1 MESFENIVNQID
13 GWIWG
18 IPLIVLL
25 FGTHLFLTYR
35 LKFIQR
41 YIFKAIKLSVTKD
54 DYGRQEGDVSQFSAL
69 TTALAG
75 TMGTGNIVGVATAI
89 GIGGPG
95 AVLWVWLTGI
105 FGIATKYSEALLS
118 VKYRVKTK
126 DGTMAG
132 GPMYVLEHGLKSKFG
147 GVAFALFTSIAAF
160 GIGCMVQSNSVSSMV
175 YETFNVPTWITGIV
189 IAALVALVILGGIK
203 KIAKVCEILVPF
215 MALFYFIGLLI
226 LLVIGYKTIG
236 STIAL
241 IFRDAFS
248 PQAATGGF
256 AGAGVMMAMRFGIS
270 RGLFS
275 NESGLGSAPIVAAA
289 AQTRNPVK
297 QALVSATGTFWD
309 TVVVAALTGI
319 TIVNSGFWQKG
330 LEGAALTKAAFS
342 AIPVVGPIML
352 TIGLITLVFSTIL
365 GWSYYGEKAIEYL
378 LGKKAIVPYRIFWV
392 IFIYIGSVFS
402 ISLVWGL
409 ADIFNALMVI
419 PNLVALLMLSPVI
432 VSETKKYLWNDNIQ
446 AINSDPIREID
457 VNGKIINEKERNLPI

>member
-1 MESFENIVNQID
+1 MESFANLVAQID

-25 FGTHLFLTYR
+25 FGTHLFLTFR
-35 LKFIQR
+35 LRFIQR
-41 YIFKAIKLSVTKD
+41 YIFKAIKVSVTKD
-54 DYGRQEGDVSQFSAL
+54 EYGDGDVSQFSAL
-69 TTALAG
+69 TTALAA
-75 TMGTGNIVGVATAI
+75 TIGTGNIVGVATAI

-95 AVLWVWLTGI
+95 AVLWVWLTGV

-132 GPMYVLEHGLKSKFG
+132 GPMYVLEHGLKSKWG
-147 GVAFALFTSIAAF
+147 GVLFALFTSIAAL
-160 GIGCMVQSNSVSSMV
+160 GIGCMVQANSVSSMV
-175 YETFNVPTWITGIV
+175 YETFKIPTWITGIV
-189 IAALVALVILGGIK
+189 IAALVGIVILGGIK
-203 KIAKVCEILVPF
+203 KIAKVCDILVPF
-215 MALFYFIGLLI
+215 MAVFYVIGLLI
-226 LLVIGYKTIG
+226 LLAIGYKTIG
-236 STIAL
+236 STIVL

-256 AGAGVMMAMRFGIS
+256 AGAGVMMAMRYGIS

-309 TVVVAALTGI
+309 TVVVCALTGI
-319 TIVNSGFWQKG
+319 TIVNSGFWQEG

-342 AIPVVGPIML
+342 AIPVVGPIIL
-352 TIGLITLVFSTIL
+352 TIGLLTFVFSTIL

-378 LGKKAIVPYRIFWV
+378 LGKKAIVPYRILWV
-392 IFIYIGSVFS
+392 IFVYIGSVFS
-402 ISLVWGL
+402 LSLVWGL
-409 ADIFNALMVI
+409 ADIFNALMAI
-419 PNLVALLMLSPVI
+419 PNLVALIILSPVI
-432 VSETKKYLWNDNIQ
+432 VSETKKYLWDDNLE
-446 AINSDPIREID
+446 AIDSEPTMEVDEK
-457 VNGKIINEKERNLPI
+457 GKVLPM